1 MSSVVVVYVERECEK
16 GKEEKMHHHCH
27 VYLGVEWDKE

>member
-16 GKEEKMHHHCH
+16 GKEEKMHHCH